1 MGRLIVG
8 AMGLDHFLERIADGD
23 LVITPGDRADI
34 VAGSLAAHLSGTY
47 PAIAGLVLTGGLIA
61 PAVHRLVDG
70 YGHVGIPV
78 IAAGDDTYTVTS
90 AVTAVR
96 GSITAR
102 SPRKIAAA
110 VAGFKDGVDT
120 SALVERI
127 TQARPTRTTPLMFEH
142 ALIERARADRRH
154 IVLPEGNDDRI
165 LTAADQLLHAARGR
179 PDRARDRARRPGP
192 RRGARAD
199 PAGGADRGPADLA
212 GPQGLRRDLPRAAP
226 AQGRHRWT
234 RRSTRWAT
242 RRTSAP

>member
-47 PAIAGLVLTGGLIA
+47 PAIAGLVLTGGLIP

-102 SPRKIAAA
+102 SPRKIATA
-110 VAGFKDGVDT
+110 VAGFEDGVDT

-165 LTAADQLLHAARGR
+165 LTAADQLLQRRVVDLTVLG
-179 PDRARDRARRPGP
+179 DRARRPGP

-199 PAGGADRGPADLA
+199 PAGRADRGPADRRLTARTSPRPTTRCA
-212 GPQGLRRDLPRAAP
+212 GTRASPR
-226 AQGRHRWT
+226 T